1 MCVQHVYR
9 SLQYIYNI
17 LCISTRICCVKILW
31 SMEHANRMK
40 LEAQEQTKKDADG
53 QQRVA
58 TMVDYGIL
66 GIALGSSSSS
76 CCYCKLAFYHWLFL
90 NIQQICYRCG
100 FFFCVLV
107 ISYSI
112 TFWIYKFKVGFIC
125 VMTIEICTSIKHIS
139 VFEFWK

>member
-1 MCVQHVYR
+1 
-9 SLQYIYNI
+9 
-17 LCISTRICCVKILW
+17 
-31 SMEHANRMK
+31 MEHANRMK
-40 LEAQEQTKKDADG
+40 PEAQEQTKKDADG

-100 FFFCVLV
+100 FFAAFSLFL
-107 ISYSI
+107 IRSL
-112 TFWIYKFKVGFIC
+112 
-125 VMTIEICTSIKHIS
+125 
-139 VFEFWK
+139 FEFTNSKWGLFV